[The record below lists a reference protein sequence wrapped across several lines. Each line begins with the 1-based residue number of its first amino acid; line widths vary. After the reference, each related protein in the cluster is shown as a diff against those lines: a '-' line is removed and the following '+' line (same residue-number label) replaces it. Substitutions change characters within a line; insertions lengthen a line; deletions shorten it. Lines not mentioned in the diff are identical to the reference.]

1 MLKKPDRSDR
11 DFSEEIQAHIELEAD
26 RLAAEGMDREQALAA
41 ARRAFGNVTQS
52 RERFYEAR
60 RWMGLDHFTRD
71 VRFALRQLAS
81 RPAFTVVATL
91 TLALGIAA
99 STAIFGQTGT
109 GDKRGQG
116 TNGDK
121 RGTGYN
127 LSPLASAGSGL
138 FLLGTAGTGS
148 PQAASQLRFELPQEI
163 TVS

>member
-99 STAIFGQTGT
+99 STAIFGQTGI
-109 GDKRGQG
+109 GDKRGQ
-116 TNGDK
+116 T
-121 RGTGYN
+121 GTGYN
-127 LSPLASAGSGL
+127 LGPLASAGSGL